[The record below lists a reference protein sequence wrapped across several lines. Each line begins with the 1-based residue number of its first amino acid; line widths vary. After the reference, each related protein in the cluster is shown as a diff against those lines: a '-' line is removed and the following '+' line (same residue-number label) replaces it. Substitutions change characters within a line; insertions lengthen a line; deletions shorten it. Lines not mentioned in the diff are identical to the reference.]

1 MTFQKWKM
9 KSSINSF
16 CQRDILS
23 KNSWSKRVCNLSNKE
38 IVLKCYKLVWWIK
51 SDQVSKWIISV
62 WGEATEGCDFY
73 LKMFLRKLFLR
84 KLKMVLGF
92 FKWGVH
98 PVFLFESAPF
108 EGTESKSIPLSGNI
122 LLCQN
127 TFNKQINQWN
137 LNSS

>member
-1 MTFQKWKM
+1 MKTFQKWKM
-9 KSSINSF
+9 KSSINF
-16 CQRDILS
+16 LCQRDILS

-62 WGEATEGCDFY
+62 WGEVTEGCDFY

-92 FKWGVH
+92 FKWVAHTFFYLKVH
-98 PVFLFESAPF
+98 TSRVQRVRASHFLEIYYFVEILSI
-108 EGTESKSIPLSGNI
+108 SK
-122 LLCQN
+122 
-127 TFNKQINQWN
+127 
-137 LNSS
+137 